1 MSSTCKKHF
10 FLLGDYLPDFYANN
24 PAQAQSESCAGA
36 QHGKARRASVGHGGA
51 AGERFKHKDDS

>member
-24 PAQAQSESCAGA
+24 PAQAQGETCAGA
-36 QHGKARRASVGHGGA
+36 QRGKARRASVRHGGA
-51 AGERFKHKDDS
+51 AGGYFKRKDDS